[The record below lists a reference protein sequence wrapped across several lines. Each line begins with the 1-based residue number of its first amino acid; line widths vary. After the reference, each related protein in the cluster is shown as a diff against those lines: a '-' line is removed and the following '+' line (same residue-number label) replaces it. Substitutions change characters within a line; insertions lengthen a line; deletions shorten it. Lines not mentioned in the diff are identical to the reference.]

1 MQNAEVVYT
10 PVDADLDVQRAQYCL
25 NGTIQLAQRQGQNFV
40 NATDSHLPMCLKCPA
55 KRGKVRGIRSCSGF
69 AFTQTLLQMPVGEK
83 LEAVPVAAT
92 LSLHNTA
99 GRGSTT
105 WPIEVPCARE
115 VKQVIEVVSKS
126 FAY

>member
-1 MQNAEVVYT
+1 MQNAEVVYN
-10 PVDADLDVQRAQYCL
+10 PIDANLNVPRAQYCL

-40 NATDSHLPMCLKCPA
+40 NATESHMPMCRECPA
-55 KRGKVRGIRSCSGF
+55 KRGKVRGIRRCTGF
-69 AFTQTLLQMPVGEK
+69 SFTQTLLQMPVGEK

-99 GRGSTT
+99 GRDSTT
-105 WPIEVPCARE
+105 WPIEVPCARK